1 MRPKTDKSTEMFET
15 LTKTAPDAIVEMIKI
30 AAADTSANKIDLGVG
45 IYQDEVGATPVM
57 RAVKKA
63 ERLWIEQEDS
73 KKYIG
78 IHGNPQFNRLFS
90 ELTFGE
96 GAEILTSGR
105 LAVAQSAGGSGAL
118 RIGTEL
124 IKMANPGAT
133 VWVSTPTWANH
144 TPLIGSAGLTV
155 KPYPYYNKDTQSIDF
170 DDMCSFLRNEA
181 KPGDAVVLHG
191 CCHNPTGADLSPA
204 QWRTVADLLLEK
216 SLLPFVDLAY
226 TGLGDGLEEDT
237 YGLRLLVDTCPELVL
252 ATSCSKNF
260 GLYRERTGLVAAIAK
275 TPDEAKLCEGQIGL
289 IMRRM
294 ISMPPDHGAALVA
307 KVLSTPELK
316 ADWLDELETMR
327 LRMSS
332 LRQSLA
338 SALSVQGAEQ
348 MAHAIAAQKGMFS
361 LLPVTPEQAEKLR
374 SEHSVYLLNSGR
386 INIGGA
392 RLETIDRLADSIL
405 AVL

>member
-1 MRPKTDKSTEMFET
+1 MFET
-15 LTKTAPDAIVEMIKI
+15 LKETAPDAIVAMIKI
-30 AAADTSANKIDLGVG
+30 AAADSNPDKIDLGVG

-63 ERLWIEQEDS
+63 ERLWLDEETS

-78 IHGNPQFNRLFS
+78 IHGNPEFNRLF
-90 ELTFGE
+90 
-96 GAEILTSGR
+96 AEINFGDNADILSSGR
-105 LAVAQSAGGSGAL
+105 VAMAQSAGGSGAL

-124 IKMANPGAT
+124 IKMANPQAT

-144 TPLIGSAGLTV
+144 TPLIGSVGLPV
-155 KPYPYYNKDTQSIDF
+155 KQYPYYNKETQIIDF
-170 DDMCSFLRNEA
+170 EDMCTTLRNDA
-181 KPGDAVVLHG
+181 KPGDAVLLHG
-191 CCHNPTGADLSPA
+191 CCHNPTGADLTQE

-226 TGLGDGLEEDT
+226 TGLGDGLDT
-237 YGLRLLVDTCPELVL
+237 DAYGLRLLAQTCPELVL
-252 ATSCSKNF
+252 ASSCSKNF

-275 TPDEAKLCEGQIGL
+275 TPEQAKLCEGQIGL

-316 ADWLDELETMR
+316 ADWMDELNTMR
-327 LRMSS
+327 LRMSG

-338 SALSVQGAEQ
+338 KALTVQGAEQ
-348 MAHAIAAQKGMFS
+348 MANAIASQKGMFS
-361 LLPVTPEQAEKLR
+361 LLPVSPAQAEKLR

-392 RLETIDRLADSIL
+392 REQSIERLADAIL